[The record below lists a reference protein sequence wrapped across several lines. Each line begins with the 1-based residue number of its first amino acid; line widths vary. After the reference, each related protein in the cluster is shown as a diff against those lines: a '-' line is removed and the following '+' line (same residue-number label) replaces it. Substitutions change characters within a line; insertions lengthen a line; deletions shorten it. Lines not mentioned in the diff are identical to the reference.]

1 MGKIANDN
9 FSLWKL
15 NEWFART
22 FGSLL
27 LSLVQI
33 LCYAVF
39 FVEQVFWTLARGIQQ
54 PDGSYK
60 TIFDLLVFNNGTLG
74 ESLKHNSTI
83 TDIVIFMMIVGIFLT
98 ILAMVIAII
107 KYHFSIK
114 DEDQN
119 PRIVIM
125 GVVKAIILIIAFP
138 FMIAVMLKISNALV
152 DSVCTYAGISTGDA
166 KASLANRIF
175 FLFGEHKAEFYDATG
190 QARFSF
196 LMEYDGLKETAN
208 AIGSQNLLDLP
219 NDNTSIL
226 RSTGPEGL
234 TQFYVLYEI
243 GFLSSLGMDCYQFVI
258 GIAVILFLLVALF
271 KCLLLLG
278 KRMFD
283 MALLYVVAPLAIA
296 SYPADD
302 GKRYNIW
309 KDLMMAKIFSVLG
322 ITLGFIIYM
331 VFMREINEVFRD
343 LNPTYYAHLLMAMG
357 DFIKYDSPEALS
369 GVALT
374 ISYIVIALAGASGL
388 PTAYQMIATLVSETA
403 GHQASADMSNL
414 NADVALMQRGV
425 HFAGGMALAGASGL
439 LKTAGKTLY
448 NPNGAKNMA
457 KVGGAMSGAGAG
469 ALFANGASR
478 IASGILHGGLIAP
491 LVNRR
496 NRLHQAKLSDKA
508 EALRQTALNN
518 WDKKGNGKLMK
529 QYFNKTGQILTDEDK
544 LNFDKHKQELSKAGL
559 DNFAN
564 KSTYF
569 INQANKASVNSD
581 KYLNK
586 EKEKEQKM
594 WDKFFEKQ
602 DKKQKKEK

>member
-39 FVEQVFWTLARGIQQ
+39 FIEQVFWTLARGIQQ

-74 ESLKHNSTI
+74 ESLKHNSAI

-138 FMIAVMLKISNALV
+138 FIIAVMLKISNALV

-208 AIGSQNLLDLP
+208 AVGKGSLLPLP
-219 NDNTSIL
+219 NENKSIID
-226 RSTGPEGL
+226 STGPEGL

-374 ISYIVIALAGASGL
+374 VSYIVIAIAGASGL

-457 KVGGAMSGAGAG
+457 KVGGAMAGGGAGMV
-469 ALFANGASR
+469 F
-478 IASGILHGGLIAP
+478 ASGLTRGLSQVAHGGLLSLATNKHRMNKSI
-491 LVNRR
+491 
-496 NRLHQAKLSDKA
+496 KLGDRA
-508 EALRQTALNN
+508 EAIRQTALTN
-518 WDKKGNGKLMK
+518 WGNRGNEKAIKEYYKRTGVKLGSEDRLNFLK
-529 QYFNKTGQILTDEDK
+529 QQQDYQRVGINMNDSKSEEFNKRNIKVEKQVHKRAVHDLAKQIH
-544 LNFDKHKQELSKAGL
+544 N
-559 DNFAN
+559 AN
-564 KSTYF
+564 K
-569 INQANKASVNSD
+569 QNKGD
-581 KYLNK
+581 
-586 EKEKEQKM
+586 
-594 WDKFFEKQ
+594 
-602 DKKQKKEK
+602 

>member
-39 FVEQVFWTLARGIQQ
+39 FIEQVFWTLARGIQQ

-74 ESLKHNSTI
+74 ESLKHNSAI

-138 FMIAVMLKISNALV
+138 FIIAVMLKISNALV

-196 LMEYDGLKETAN
+196 LMEYDGLKETASTLE
-208 AIGSQNLLDLP
+208 GSLLPLP
-219 NDNTSIL
+219 NDNISIL

-322 ITLGFIIYM
+322 LTLGFIIYM

-357 DFIKYDSPEALS
+357 DFIKNDSPEALS

-425 HFAGGMALAGASGL
+425 HFAGGMALLG

-457 KVGGAMSGAGAG
+457 KVGGAMAGGGAGMVFASGATRMLSTVA
-469 ALFANGASR
+469 
-478 IASGILHGGLIAP
+478 HGGLLSAP
-491 LVNRR
+491 INAFKRKHATKLNDRVESIRQEALTNWKERGNSKAQKEYFKRTGVKLTSADRLNFEKQRQEYQRAGIDMNDSRSKEFLKERNLIKQQVSKQSNSELFKELKKLNRR
-496 NRLHQAKLSDKA
+496 N
-508 EALRQTALNN
+508 
-518 WDKKGNGKLMK
+518 
-529 QYFNKTGQILTDEDK
+529 
-544 LNFDKHKQELSKAGL
+544 
-559 DNFAN
+559 
-564 KSTYF
+564 
-569 INQANKASVNSD
+569 
-581 KYLNK
+581 NK
-586 EKEKEQKM
+586 EK
-594 WDKFFEKQ
+594 
-602 DKKQKKEK
+602 

>member
-22 FGSLL
+22 IGSLL

-74 ESLKHNSTI
+74 ESLKHNSAI

-138 FMIAVMLKISNALV
+138 FIIAVMLKISNALV

-196 LMEYDGLKETAN
+196 LMEYNGLKETAE
-208 AIGSQNLLDLP
+208 ALDGRLLDLP
-219 NDNTSIL
+219 NDNISIL
-226 RSTGPEGL
+226 KSTGPEGL

-357 DFIKYDSPEALS
+357 DFIKHDSPEALS

-374 ISYIVIALAGASGL
+374 VSYIVIAIAGASGL

-439 LKTAGKTLY
+439 LKTAGKSIY
-448 NPNGAKNMA
+448 NPSGAKASLA
-457 KVGGAMSGAGAG
+457 KGVGGAMGGPAGAV
-469 ALFANGASR
+469 F
-478 IASGILHGGLIAP
+478 ASGLTRGLSQVAHGGLLSLATNKHKMNKSI
-491 LVNRR
+491 
-496 NRLHQAKLSDKA
+496 KLGDRA
-508 EALRQTALNN
+508 EAIRQKALTN
-518 WDKKGNGKLMK
+518 WGNRGNEKAIKEYYKRTGVKLGSEERLNFLK
-529 QYFNKTGQILTDEDK
+529 QQQDYQRAGINMNDSRSEEFNKRNIKLDKQVHKRAVHDLAKQIH
-544 LNFDKHKQELSKAGL
+544 N
-559 DNFAN
+559 AN
-564 KSTYF
+564 K
-569 INQANKASVNSD
+569 QNKGD
-581 KYLNK
+581 
-586 EKEKEQKM
+586 
-594 WDKFFEKQ
+594 
-602 DKKQKKEK
+602 